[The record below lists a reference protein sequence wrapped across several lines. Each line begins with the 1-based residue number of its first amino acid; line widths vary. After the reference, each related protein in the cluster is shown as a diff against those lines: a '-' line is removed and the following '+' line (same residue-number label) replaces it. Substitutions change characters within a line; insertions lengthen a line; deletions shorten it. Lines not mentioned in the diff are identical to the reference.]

1 MELDMTQGSPGK
13 LILRFTTPII
23 IGNIFQ
29 QLYNMV
35 DSIIVGR
42 YVGNKALAAVGATG
56 TIMFLILGFMQ
67 GLTAGFTVLT
77 SQRFGAGDEQGLKRS
92 VGNAALL
99 SVSITALMTVFSL
112 IGMKG
117 LLRLM
122 QTPEDIFDM
131 SYTYIWIICLGMWAN
146 ILYNLLASFLRAV
159 GNSKVPLYF
168 LIISAILNVILD
180 LILILVFQMGVAGA
194 AWATVIAQ
202 GVSGILC
209 LIYIAWKVPILHLRR
224 QEWRLNGSDT
234 KNQIRI
240 GVPMALQFS
249 ITAIGTIIIQAALNT
264 LGSTA
269 VAAYTA
275 AVKLEQLTTQP
286 FSSMGQA
293 MATYCGQNM
302 GKRDLKRMKKGVHV
316 AELFTVVY
324 AIVGAIFIIHMVPL
338 GVRLFVSEDI
348 EIITSYVD
356 LYMKICG
363 TFFIPL
369 GLIFVYRNAMQG
381 AGFGFMPMMGGVVE
395 LAARSVA
402 ALIAVYLKSFT
413 GICLGNV
420 AAWVTAAVFLAIAY
434 WRLIGRKKEILV
446 KMEKRSERSI
456 KK

>member
-13 LILRFTTPII
+13 LILRFTLPII
-23 IGNIFQ
+23 IGNVFQ

-35 DSIIVGR
+35 DAIIVGR
-42 YVGNKALAAVGATG
+42 FVGNHALAAVGATG

-67 GLTAGFTVLT
+67 GLTTGFTVLT
-77 SQRFGAGDEQGLKRS
+77 SQRFGAGDESGLKRS
-92 VGNAALL
+92 VGNAAIL
-99 SVSITALMTVFSL
+99 SVIVTVLATVISL
-112 IGMKG
+112 VGMKG

-122 QTPEDIFDM
+122 QTPEDIFEM
-131 SYTYIWIICLGMWAN
+131 SYTYISIICFGMWAN
-146 ILYNLLASFLRAV
+146 ILYNLLASLLRAV

-168 LIISAILNVILD
+168 LIVSAGLNVVLD
-180 LILILVFQMGVAGA
+180 LVLILVFQMKVAGA

-209 LIYIAWKVPILHLRR
+209 LIYIAKRVPILHPRKE
-224 QEWRLNGSDT
+224 EWRLHEMDSR
-234 KNQIRI
+234 NQIRI

-249 ITAIGTIIIQAALNT
+249 ITAIGTIIIQTALNL

-275 AVKLEQLTTQP
+275 AVKLEQLITQP
-286 FSSMGQA
+286 FSSMGQT

-302 GKRDLKRMKKGVHV
+302 GKRDLDRMKKGVHT

-324 AIVGAIFIIHMVPL
+324 AIVGALFIIYMVPF
-338 GVRLFVSEDI
+338 GVRLFVSEEI
-348 EIITSYVD
+348 ELITSYVSI
-356 LYMKICG
+356 YMKICG

-395 LAARSVA
+395 LAARAVA
-402 ALIAVYLKSFT
+402 AWVAVQMGSFT

-420 AAWVTAAVFLAIAY
+420 AAWVAAAVFLFIAY
-434 WRLIGRKKEILV
+434 WWSLGRKKEFV
-446 KMEKRSERSI
+446 
-456 KK
+456 

>member
-13 LILRFTTPII
+13 LILRFTLPII
-23 IGNIFQ
+23 IGNVFQ

-35 DSIIVGR
+35 DAIIVGR
-42 YVGNKALAAVGATG
+42 FVGNQALAAVGATG

-67 GLTAGFTVLT
+67 GLTTGFTVLT
-77 SQRFGAGDEQGLKRS
+77 SQRFGAGDQQGLKRS

-99 SVSITALMTVFSL
+99 SILVTISATVLSL
-112 IGMKG
+112 LGMKG

-122 QTPEDIFDM
+122 QTPEDIFEM
-131 SYTYIWIICLGMWAN
+131 SYTYICIICFGMWAN
-146 ILYNLLASFLRAV
+146 ILYNLLASLLRAV

-168 LIISAILNVILD
+168 LIISAGLNVILD
-180 LILILVFQMGVAGA
+180 LVFILIFQMQVAGA

-209 LIYIAWKVPILHLRR
+209 LIYIARRVPLLHPGKTNWKLH
-224 QEWRLNGSDT
+224 SIDS

-249 ITAIGTIIIQAALNT
+249 ITAIGTIIIQTALNL

-275 AVKLEQLTTQP
+275 AVKLEQLITQP
-286 FSSMGQA
+286 FCSMGQT

-302 GKRDLKRMKKGVHV
+302 GKRDLKRMKQGVHT
-316 AELFTVVY
+316 AELFTILY
-324 AIVGAIFIIHMVPL
+324 AIAGALFIIQMVPF
-338 GVRLFVSEDI
+338 GVKLFVSEDI
-348 EIITSYVD
+348 ELITSYVSI
-356 LYMKICG
+356 YMKICG
-363 TFFIPL
+363 SFFIPL

-395 LAARSVA
+395 LAARAVA
-402 ALIAVYLKSFT
+402 AWIAVQMGSFT

-420 AAWVTAAVFLAIAY
+420 SAWVTAALFLFLAY
-434 WRLIGRKKEILV
+434 WNLIGRKKDSL
-446 KMEKRSERSI
+446 
-456 KK
+456 